1 MDVGSKR
8 PSELSA
14 AEIEAWRAFVA
25 ADPALASP
33 YFALEF
39 AQCCEE
45 ARDDTRVLIVREA
58 GQIVGFLPLHTG
70 KLGYARPLAGPMG
83 DVQGVIAE
91 PGVELDLHAV
101 LRQAGLPL
109 FAFHAGLSS
118 QKAFRDN
125 ADTITASWMLDL
137 SEGYDAWETR
147 RGQVDSKAMRTL
159 RGRRRK
165 LGEVEGGHRYVME
178 ETSPEAFERM
188 LEWKGQQYAA
198 TKVFN
203 VFSVAWTRDLLKAVL
218 RRKGEFFSGS
228 CSSLYVGDQLVS
240 VHIGMESDRLS
251 HYWFPAYHA
260 DYARL
265 SAGVLLLTEA
275 ARAAAA
281 KGHQALELGPG
292 DFQFKRDLSSYQI
305 GLARGCIANPSL
317 LRATRNAGQAL
328 TRTVEAAPLGPVR
341 QWPGKLMRKID
352 RLSGFYAL

>member
-8 PSELSA
+8 PSELCP
-14 AEIEAWRAFVA
+14 AERQAWRAFVA

-39 AQCCEE
+39 AECCEE
-45 ARDDTRVLIVREA
+45 ARDDTRVLVIREA
-58 GQIVGFLPLHTG
+58 GQIIGFLPLHTG

-83 DVQGVIAE
+83 DVQGVVAE
-91 PGVELDLHAV
+91 PGVDLDLHAV

-118 QKAFRDN
+118 QKAFHDN
-125 ADTITASWMLDL
+125 ADTIIASWMIDL
-137 SEGYDAWETR
+137 SEGFEAWEER

-159 RGRRRK
+159 RSRRRK
-165 LGEVEGGHRYVME
+165 LDEFEGGHRYVLD
-178 ETSPEAFERM
+178 ETNPEAFDRM

-198 TKVFN
+198 TNVFN

-275 ARAAAA
+275 ARVAAG
-281 KGHQALELGPG
+281 KGHVALELGPG

-317 LRATRNAGQAL
+317 LRSTCNAGQAL
-328 TRTVEAAPLGPVR
+328 TRAAEAAPLGPVR

>member
-8 PSELSA
+8 PSELNA

-45 ARDDTRVLIVREA
+45 ARDDTRVLIIREA

-125 ADTITASWMLDL
+125 ADEIAASWMLDL
-137 SEGYDAWETR
+137 SEGFDAWEAR

-159 RGRRRK
+159 RSRRRK
-165 LGEVEGGHRYVME
+165 LGEIEGGHRYVMD

-203 VFSVAWTRDLLKAVL
+203 VFSVAWTRNLLKAVL

-228 CSSLYVGDQLVS
+228 SSSLYVGDQLVS

-260 DYARL
+260 DFSKL

-281 KGHQALELGPG
+281 KGHFALELGPG

-328 TRTVEAAPLGPVR
+328 ARTVEAAPLGPVK

>member
-8 PSELSA
+8 PSELNA
-14 AEIEAWRAFVA
+14 AEKEAWRAFVA
-25 ADPALASP
+25 ADAALASP
-33 YFALEF
+33 YFAREF
-39 AQCCEE
+39 AECCEE
-45 ARDDTRVLIVREA
+45 ARDDTRVLVVRQR
-58 GQIVGFLPLHTG
+58 GQITGFLPLHTG

-91 PGVELDLHAV
+91 PGTPFDLQAV

-118 QKAFRDN
+118 QQPFREN
-125 ADTITASWMLDL
+125 ADEIVASWMLDL
-137 SEGYDAWETR
+137 SEGYEAWETR

-165 LGEVEGGHRYVME
+165 LGELEEGHRYVME
-178 ETSPEAFERM
+178 DPSPEVFERM
-188 LEWKGQQYAA
+188 VEWKSQQYAA
-198 TKVFN
+198 TEVFN
-203 VFSVAWTRDLLKAVL
+203 VFSVEWTRKLLKAVL
-218 RRKGEFFSGS
+218 SRKGEFFSGS
-228 CSSLYVGDQLVS
+228 SSSLYVGDRLVS

-275 ARAAAA
+275 ARMAAS
-281 KGHQALELGPG
+281 KGHLALELGPG
-292 DFQFKRDLSSYQI
+292 DFQFKRDLSSYQV

-317 LRATRNAGQAL
+317 LSTTRNAGQAL
-328 TRTVEAAPLGPVR
+328 TRAAETAPIGPAR
-341 QWPGKLMRKID
+341 HWPGKLMRKID

>member
-8 PSELSA
+8 PSELTL
-14 AEIEAWRAFVA
+14 AEKQAWRAFVA
-25 ADPALASP
+25 AGPALASP

-39 AQCCEE
+39 AECCEE
-45 ARDDTRVLIVREA
+45 AREDTRVLVVREA
-58 GQIVGFLPLHTG
+58 GQITAFLPLHTG
-70 KLGYARPLAGPMG
+70 KLGYARPLAGPLG

-91 PGVELDLHAV
+91 PGSELDLHAV
-101 LRQAGLPL
+101 LRLAGLPI

-125 ADTITASWMLDL
+125 ADETVASWMLDL
-137 SEGYDAWETR
+137 SEGYEAWETR

-165 LGEVEGGHRYVME
+165 LGELEQGHRYVME

-188 LEWKGQQYAA
+188 LEWKGQQYAS
-198 TKVFN
+198 TNVFN
-203 VFSVAWTRDLLKAVL
+203 VFSVEWTRKLLQAVL
-218 RRKGEFFSGS
+218 KRKGEFFSGS
-228 CSSLYVGDQLVS
+228 CSSLYVGDELVS

-275 ARAAAA
+275 ARAAAE
-281 KGHQALELGPG
+281 KGHLALELGPG

-305 GLARGCIANPSL
+305 GLARGLIANPSL
-317 LRATRNAGQAL
+317 LSASCRAGAGLGRAI
-328 TRTVEAAPLGPVR
+328 EAAPLGPVR
-341 QWPGKLMRKID
+341 EWPGKLTRKID